1 MSNITQFIASVTLA
15 TPANMA
21 TLTKCWS
28 FQLIAINQNF
38 WSVDMSELLLDSL
51 DLDCRISE
59 EEIAEIE
66 AIEEMESE

>member
-1 MSNITQFIASVTLA
+1 MGIMPT

-38 WSVDMSELLLDSL
+38 WSVDMLEALLDSL
-51 DLDCRISE
+51 DLDCKISE

-66 AIEEMESE
+66 AIEEMESA

>member
-1 MSNITQFIASVTLA
+1 MPT

-38 WSVDMSELLLDSL
+38 WSVDMLEALLDSL
-51 DLDCRISE
+51 DLDCKISE

-66 AIEEMESE
+66 AIEEMESA